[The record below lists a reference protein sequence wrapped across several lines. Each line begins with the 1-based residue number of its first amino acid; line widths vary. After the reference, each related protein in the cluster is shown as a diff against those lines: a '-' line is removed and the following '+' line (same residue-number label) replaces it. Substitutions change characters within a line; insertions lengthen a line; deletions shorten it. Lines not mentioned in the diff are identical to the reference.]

1 MNKLKT
7 MAIGV
12 LMISIF
18 LVGSAKASDCSLN
31 LPPDLVTMAVYDG
44 TISYFD
50 TVLSD
55 VPSGYDVTN
64 GTYLGWC
71 IDIRYDIPRDTDF
84 SVMLYSSCA
93 PPAGLVGERWDM
105 INYILNHKQGEMMD
119 IQQAIWYFMKYPD
132 GTPEA
137 AWRPGYTPTPAAQ
150 AIVDDALANGGGF
163 VPGLGEVVG
172 VICYPEEDTQIS
184 IIELRKWY
192 PKQFTDSGAF
202 DGFTMPEIS
211 PGGLSS
217 VVFELH
223 SGPRIWWEVTYYFE
237 NSEAFLGD
245 EYDGEGHYFILW
257 DKWGGNLMALDSQPV
272 AFDEAEN
279 IVTLANTEEF
289 SIDPGLG
296 VTEDGYKG
304 YIHPSLD
311 VSDLTSQGNA
321 YITGHIGDQQ
331 QGTNPG
337 KGKGSHPKGGKSYD
351 ADVRWEIGWLEPGES
366 AELAI
371 YIAPGKNPGRKLQ
384 FSSPGC
390 YCINTGPRVRI
401 YGDSE
406 YEDFLY
412 AIDKTVQLC
421 VHVEDVED

>member
-1 MNKLKT
+1 MNKLKA

-18 LVGSAKASDCSLN
+18 LVGSAKASNCMLN
-31 LPPDLVTMAVYDG
+31 LPPNPVTMAVYDG

-150 AIVDDALANGGGF
+150 AIVDDAMANGAGF
-163 VPGLGEVVG
+163 VPEPGEVVA
-172 VICYPEEDTQIS
+172 VICYPDEETQIT
-184 IIELRKWY
+184 IIELRKWV
-192 PKQFTDSGAF
+192 PKQFTASGAF
-202 DGFTMPEIS
+202 DGFTAPEIS
-211 PGGLSS
+211 GLSS
-217 VVFELH
+217 MVFELH
-223 SGPRIWWEVTYYFE
+223 SGPRIWWEVTYYFKNE
-237 NSEAFLGD
+237 
-245 EYDGEGHYFILW
+245 GEGNYFILW
-257 DKWGGNLMALDSQPV
+257 DKWGGNLMALDSPPV
-272 AFDEAEN
+272 SFNETTN
-279 IVTLANTEEF
+279 VVTLDNNETF
-289 SIDPGLG
+289 SIDPRLDA
-296 VTEDGYKG
+296 TEDGYKG
-304 YIHPSLD
+304 YIHPYLNI
-311 VSDLTSQGNA
+311 SDLASPGKA

-351 ADVRWEIGWLEPGES
+351 ADIRWEIGWLDTD
-366 AELAI
+366 AEAWLKI
-371 YIAPGKNPGRKLQ
+371 YIAPGKNPGGKLQ
-384 FSSPGC
+384 FSSSGC
-390 YCINTGPRVRI
+390 YCINTGPRVRA
-401 YGDSE
+401 YGDSD

-412 AIDKTVQLC
+412 AIDDTVRLC
-421 VHVEDVED
+421 VHVEGTEE